1 MRAVLLCLSLV
12 LGSPAP
18 AWCADIVDVLVDSNS
33 LRLQARTPAGAD
45 SERAAVVRATW
56 ERLLGVAA
64 PAQAPELRTVTGPLY
79 AEAVMG
85 RIVVASEALADL
97 TEGQRL
103 MMLAHELGH
112 VVLGHW
118 DAQCRLYKR
127 FIPGEVR
134 PETTDP
140 VAARLG
146 AAAHVQSHRHE
157 FEADAY
163 GYAIARRE
171 GVDFASVMTLL
182 MSLGAAQDSVTH
194 PGTHRRVAHLRE
206 LNARAAEAADVQAAG
221 PGEPPQAAE

>member
-1 MRAVLLCLSLV
+1 MRALCLSLF
-12 LGSPAP
+12 LGFSAP
-18 AWCADIVDVLVDSNS
+18 AWCADIVDVLVDSNNQ
-33 LRLQARTPAGAD
+33 RLQARTLAGAD
-45 SERAAVVRATW
+45 SERAATVRTTW
-56 ERLLGVAA
+56 QRLLAVAA
-64 PAQAPELRTVTGPLY
+64 PEQTPELRVVTGALY

-85 RIVVASEALADL
+85 RMVVASEALAEL
-97 TEGQRL
+97 TEGQRM

-112 VVLGHW
+112 VALGHW
-118 DAQCRLYKR
+118 DDQCRLYKR

-140 VAARLG
+140 VAGRLG
-146 AAAHVQSHRHE
+146 AAAHTQAHRHE

-163 GYAIARRE
+163 GYALVRGQ

-206 LNARAAEAADVQAAG
+206 IEARGVGQGEVQAAATG
-221 PGEPPQAAE
+221 PLPQPAE